1 MASVIIFFSLN
12 TFAENYEVDISKIEN
27 SVIKK
32 EKETEL
38 KFIEDSNLGDTDY
51 KKFITGEKKFKKK
64 PTNEM
69 TEDELL
75 YLAFVARIKSNVNQI
90 LKDLE
95 SGKLFQSNADT
106 ISEKEKLKTI
116 LEQLKANL
124 KRIEQEIIE
133 LKNNETFE
141 VINNITNWD
150 NYFTATKEQLKE
162 ELHNLTLEIES

>member
-1 MASVIIFFSLN
+1 MAKTIVIEELISMEVSDLVSATGLNIAEHKNDSLGFGSVHVFTVSDS
-12 TFAENYEVDISKIEN
+12 TKSYEVEVS
-27 SVIKK
+27 SVKDP
-32 EKETEL
+32 L
-38 KFIEDSNLGDTDY
+38 AGFIDRFY
-51 KKFITGEKKFKKK
+51 
-64 PTNEM
+64 
-69 TEDELL
+69 
-75 YLAFVARIKSNVNQI
+75 